1 MLFGVDTQWNIL
13 FIKAWKQSKY
23 ALLSDIVLA
32 MLFLGMTAIQKLI

>member
-13 FIKAWKQSKY
+13 FIKVWNQSKY

-32 MLFLGMTAIQKLI
+32 VLFLGMTAM